1 MAYTA
6 ENWPITAA
14 LLQFPGTDAT
24 GTEINDAEASA
35 WAEVLTEVKEA
46 GFTNA
51 DLTDSWVR
59 PGDLS
64 PARLAEFKQTADNVG
79 IGIPVISAIRRSVIE
94 EGNWEANL
102 AYSHRTIDAAA
113 ELGCEVVSFGLHQ
126 AITASSRS
134 SSGSG
139 PSKATRTRGDKETW
153 DKAVTRLRE
162 LGRHA
167 AEVGVLLSLE
177 MYEDTYLGTADSS
190 VQLVQDI
197 GLANVGLNPDIGN
210 LIRLHRPIEDWREM
224 VAKTLPYSNYWH
236 MKNYI
241 RDEDVARDTYVA
253 MPAPMES
260 GLINYRE
267 AFKVALSVG
276 FQGILCTEHYGGDG
290 LSVTAS
296 NQDYLR
302 RQVLPKTDGY
312 ALGQSQVAQGRQ
324 QPAAAALASV
334 LSPHGA
340 AARPIWGAGRTTGG
354 QIPLSSTSPT
364 RIR

>member
-14 LLQFPGTDAT
+14 LLQFPGTDAK
-24 GTEINDAEASA
+24 GTQNNDADAAS

-46 GFTNA
+46 GFGNA

-64 PARLAEFKQTADNVG
+64 KERLAEFKQTAENVG
-79 IGIPVISAIRRSVIE
+79 IGIPVISAIRRSVIHGTE
-94 EGNWEANL
+94 WADNL

-126 AITASSRS
+126 AITPEQQKQLWFWTVE
-134 SSGSG
+134 GHKD
-139 PSKATRTRGDKETW
+139 PVGDKEVW
-153 DKAVTRLRE
+153 GKAVSRIRE
-162 LGRHA
+162 LGKHA
-167 AEVGVLLSLE
+167 ADAGVLLSLE

-197 GLANVGLNPDIGN
+197 GLANVGLNPDLGN

-224 VAKTLPYSNYWH
+224 VAKTVPYANYWH

-241 RDEDVARDTYVA
+241 RDEDVARDSYIT

-267 AFKVALSVG
+267 AFKVALAAG
-276 FQGILCTEHYGGDG
+276 YQGIICAEHYGGDG
-290 LSVTAS
+290 LSVTAR
-296 NQDYLR
+296 NQEYLR
-302 RQVLPKTDGY
+302 RHVLPKKDGY
-312 ALGQSQVAQGRQ
+312 ALGQSQVSQGRQ
-324 QPAAAALASV
+324 QPAAELAGV
-334 LSPHGA
+334 
-340 AARPIWGAGRTTGG
+340 
-354 QIPLSSTSPT
+354 
-364 RIR
+364 

>member
-6 ENWPITAA
+6 DTWPIAA
-14 LLQFPGTDAT
+14 AMLPFPGTDAQ
-24 GTEINDAEASA
+24 GMHINDADPSA
-35 WAEVLTEVKEA
+35 WAEAFTEVKDA
-46 GFTNA
+46 GFANA

-64 PARLAEFKQTADNVG
+64 RDRLAEFRQAAENAG
-79 IGIPVISAIRRSVIE
+79 LGIPAISAIRRSVIDE
-94 EGNWEANL
+94 ANWEANL

-113 ELGCEVVSFGLHQ
+113 ELGCEVVSVGLHQ
-126 AITASSRS
+126 AIRPEQQKQLWFWTVD
-134 SSGSG
+134 GHKD
-139 PSKATRTRGDKETW
+139 PVGDEETW
-153 DKAVTRLRE
+153 TNAVVRLRE

-190 VQLVQDI
+190 VRLVQDI
-197 GLANVGLNPDIGN
+197 GLPNVGLNPDLGN
-210 LIRLHRPIEDWREM
+210 LIRLHRPVEDWREL

-236 MKNYI
+236 MKNYC
-241 RDEDVARDTYVA
+241 RDEDVARDMYVT

-267 AFKVALSVG
+267 AFKLALSVG

-290 LSVTAS
+290 LSVAAS

-302 RQVLPKTDGY
+302 RHVLPKKDGY
-312 ALGQSQVAQGRQ
+312 ALGKSQVVQGRQ
-324 QPAAAALASV
+324 QPAAE
-334 LSPHGA
+334 P
-340 AARPIWGAGRTTGG
+340 ARV
-354 QIPLSSTSPT
+354 
-364 RIR
+364 

>member
-6 ENWPITAA
+6 KDWPITAA
-14 LLQFPGTDAT
+14 LLQFPGTDAS
-24 GTEINDAEASA
+24 GNHVNDADASV
-35 WAEVLTEVKEA
+35 WAAVLQEVKDA
-46 GFTNA
+46 GFANA

-64 PARLAEFKQTADNVG
+64 KDRLAEFKQTADEVG
-79 IGIPVISAIRRSVIE
+79 IGVPVISAIRRSIIHAKDWA
-94 EGNWEANL
+94 NNL

-126 AITASSRS
+126 AITPEQQKQLWFWTVE
-134 SSGSG
+134 GYKD
-139 PSKATRTRGDKETW
+139 PVGDKEAW
-153 DKAVTRLRE
+153 GNAVSRLRE
-162 LGRHA
+162 LGQHA
-167 AEVGVLLSLE
+167 AEAGVLISLE

-197 GLANVGLNPDIGN
+197 GLDNVGLNPDLGN
-210 LIRLHRPIEDWREM
+210 LIRLHRPIEDWHEM

-236 MKNYI
+236 MKNYL
-241 RDEDVARDTYVA
+241 RDEDVARDSYIT

-267 AFKVALSVG
+267 AFKFALSVG

-302 RQVLPKTDGY
+302 RHVLPKTAGY
-312 ALGQSQVAQGRQ
+312 ELGKSQVAQGRQ
-324 QPAAAALASV
+324 VPATQLAGV
-334 LSPHGA
+334 
-340 AARPIWGAGRTTGG
+340 
-354 QIPLSSTSPT
+354 
-364 RIR
+364 

>member
-14 LLQFPGTDAT
+14 LLQAQGTDAN
-24 GTEINDAEASA
+24 GVQANDAEASV
-35 WAEVLTEVKEA
+35 WAEVFEEIKEA

-64 PARLAEFKQTADNVG
+64 KERLAEFKQTADSVG
-79 IGIPVISAIRRSVIE
+79 VGLPVISAIRRSVIE

-126 AITASSRS
+126 AITPEQKKHLWFWTVE
-134 SSGSG
+134 GHKD
-139 PSKATRTRGDKETW
+139 PVGDKEAW
-153 DKAVTRLRE
+153 GKAVSRLRE
-162 LGRHA
+162 LGQHA
-167 AEVGVLLSLE
+167 AEAGILISLE

-224 VAKTLPYSNYWH
+224 LAKTLPYSNYWH

-241 RDEDVARDTYVA
+241 RDEDVARDMYVA
-253 MPAPMES
+253 MPSPMES

-267 AFKVALSVG
+267 AFKMALSVG

-296 NQDYLR
+296 NQEYLR
-302 RQVLPKTDGY
+302 RHVLPKKDGY
-312 ALGQSQVAQGRQ
+312 ALGQSKVAQGRQ
-324 QPAAAALASV
+324 QPAASMSNA
-334 LSPHGA
+334 
-340 AARPIWGAGRTTGG
+340 
-354 QIPLSSTSPT
+354 
-364 RIR
+364 

>member
-14 LLQFPGTDAT
+14 LLQFPGTDAK
-24 GTEINDAEASA
+24 GQQVNDADASV
-35 WAEVLTEVKEA
+35 WASVLQEVKDA
-46 GFTNA
+46 GFANA

-64 PARLAEFKQTADNVG
+64 KERLAEFKQTADEVG
-79 IGIPVISAIRRSVIE
+79 IGVPVISAIRRSVIHATD
-94 EGNWEANL
+94 WADNL

-126 AITASSRS
+126 AITPEQQKQLWFWTVEGYKDPA
-134 SSGSG
+134 
-139 PSKATRTRGDKETW
+139 GDKQAW
-153 DKAVTRLRE
+153 GNAVSRIRE
-162 LGRHA
+162 LGKHA
-167 AEVGVLLSLE
+167 AEAGVLISLE

-197 GLANVGLNPDIGN
+197 GLDNVGLNPDLGN

-241 RDEDVARDTYVA
+241 RDEDVARDSYIT

-267 AFKVALSVG
+267 AFKFALSVG

-302 RQVLPKTDGY
+302 RHVLPKTAGY
-312 ALGQSQVAQGRQ
+312 ELGKSQVAQGRQ
-324 QPAAAALASV
+324 VPATQLAGV
-334 LSPHGA
+334 
-340 AARPIWGAGRTTGG
+340 
-354 QIPLSSTSPT
+354 
-364 RIR
+364 

>member
-14 LLQFPGTDAT
+14 LLQFPGTDAH
-24 GTEINDAEASA
+24 GTPVNDAGADV
-35 WAEVLTEVKEA
+35 WAAVLSEVKDA
-46 GFTNA
+46 GFANA

-64 PARLAEFKQTADNVG
+64 PERLSEFKQTAADVG

-94 EGNWEANL
+94 EANWEANL
-102 AYSHRTIDAAA
+102 EYSHRTIDAAA

-126 AITASSRS
+126 AITPEQQKQLWFWTVE
-134 SSGSG
+134 GYKD
-139 PSKATRTRGDKETW
+139 PPGDKDAWTN
-153 DKAVTRLRE
+153 AVARFRE

-167 AEVGVLLSLE
+167 AEVGVLVSLE

-190 VQLVQDI
+190 VQLVEDI
-197 GLANVGLNPDIGN
+197 GLANVGLNPDVGN
-210 LIRLHRPIEDWREM
+210 LIRVHRPIEDWRELL
-224 VAKTLPYSNYWH
+224 AKTLAYSNYWH

-241 RDEDVARDTYVA
+241 RDEDVARDSYVA

-267 AFKVALSVG
+267 AFKVAIAEG
-276 FQGILCTEHYGGDG
+276 YQGIICTEHYGGDG

-296 NQDYLR
+296 NQAYLR
-302 RQVLPKTDGY
+302 RHVLPKRDGY
-312 ALGQSQVAQGRQ
+312 ALGTSKVAQGRQ
-324 QPAAAALASV
+324 QPAT
-334 LSPHGA
+334 
-340 AARPIWGAGRTTGG
+340 AGQR
-354 QIPLSSTSPT
+354 SS
-364 RIR
+364 

>member
-14 LLQFPGTDAT
+14 LLQFPGTDAS
-24 GTEINDAEASA
+24 GQHVNDADASV
-35 WAEVLTEVKEA
+35 WAAVLQEVKEA
-46 GFTNA
+46 GFSNA

-64 PARLAEFKQTADNVG
+64 KERLTEFKQTADEVG
-79 IGIPVISAIRRSVIE
+79 IGVPVISAIRRSVIHATD
-94 EGNWEANL
+94 WADNL

-126 AITASSRS
+126 AITPEQQKQLWFWTVEGYKDPVGDQEAWGNAVSRI
-134 SSGSG
+134 
-139 PSKATRTRGDKETW
+139 
-153 DKAVTRLRE
+153 RE
-162 LGRHA
+162 LGKHA
-167 AEVGVLLSLE
+167 AEAGILISLE

-197 GLANVGLNPDIGN
+197 GLDNVGLNPDLGN

-241 RDEDVARDTYVA
+241 RDEDVARDSYIT

-302 RQVLPKTDGY
+302 RHVLPKTEGY
-312 ALGQSQVAQGRQ
+312 ELGKSEVAQGRQ
-324 QPAAAALASV
+324 VPATQLAGV
-334 LSPHGA
+334 
-340 AARPIWGAGRTTGG
+340 
-354 QIPLSSTSPT
+354 
-364 RIR
+364 

>member
-1 MAYTA
+1 M
-6 ENWPITAA
+6 
-14 LLQFPGTDAT
+14 
-24 GTEINDAEASA
+24 
-35 WAEVLTEVKEA
+35 
-46 GFTNA
+46 
-51 DLTDSWVR
+51 
-59 PGDLS
+59 
-64 PARLAEFKQTADNVG
+64 G
-79 IGIPVISAIRRSVIE
+79 IGVPVISAIRRSVIHATD
-94 EGNWEANL
+94 WADNL

-126 AITASSRS
+126 AITPEQQKQLWFWTVE
-134 SSGSG
+134 GYKD
-139 PSKATRTRGDKETW
+139 PEGDKEAW
-153 DKAVTRLRE
+153 SNAVSRLRE
-162 LGRHA
+162 LGKHA
-167 AEVGVLLSLE
+167 AEAGILLSLE

-197 GLANVGLNPDIGN
+197 GLDNVGLNPDLGN

-241 RDEDVARDTYVA
+241 RDEDVARDSYIT

-267 AFKVALSVG
+267 AFKFAVSVG

-302 RQVLPKTDGY
+302 RHVLPKSEGY
-312 ALGQSQVAQGRQ
+312 ELGTSQVAQGRQ
-324 QPAAAALASV
+324 VPSTQLAGV
-334 LSPHGA
+334 
-340 AARPIWGAGRTTGG
+340 
-354 QIPLSSTSPT
+354 
-364 RIR
+364 

>member
-14 LLQFPGTDAT
+14 LLQFPGTDAA
-24 GTEINDAEASA
+24 GQQVNDADASV
-35 WAEVLTEVKEA
+35 WASVLQEVKDA
-46 GFTNA
+46 GFANA

-64 PARLAEFKQTADNVG
+64 KDRLAEFKQAADEVG
-79 IGIPVISAIRRSVIE
+79 IGVPVISAIRRSVIHATD
-94 EGNWEANL
+94 WADNL

-126 AITASSRS
+126 AITPEQQKQLWFWTVE
-134 SSGSG
+134 GYKD
-139 PSKATRTRGDKETW
+139 PVGDKEAW
-153 DKAVTRLRE
+153 GNAVSRLRE
-162 LGRHA
+162 LGQHA
-167 AEVGVLLSLE
+167 AESGVLISLE

-197 GLANVGLNPDIGN
+197 GLANVGLNPDLGN

-241 RDEDVARDTYVA
+241 RDEDVARDSYIT

-267 AFKVALSVG
+267 AFKLALSVG

-302 RQVLPKTDGY
+302 RHVLPKTEGY
-312 ALGQSQVAQGRQ
+312 ELGTSQVAQGRQ
-324 QPAAAALASV
+324 EPATQLAGV
-334 LSPHGA
+334 
-340 AARPIWGAGRTTGG
+340 
-354 QIPLSSTSPT
+354 
-364 RIR
+364 

>member
-14 LLQFPGTDAT
+14 LLQFPGTDST
-24 GTEINDAEASA
+24 GRDINDADASV
-35 WAEVLTEVKEA
+35 WAEVLQEVKEA
-46 GFTNA
+46 GFANA

-64 PARLAEFKQTADNVG
+64 KDRLAEFKQTADHVG
-79 IGIPVISAIRRSVIE
+79 IGMPVISAIRRSVIHTTD
-94 EGNWEANL
+94 WADNL

-113 ELGCEVVSFGLHQ
+113 ELGCEVVSIGLHQ
-126 AITASSRS
+126 AITAEQQKQLWFWTVE
-134 SSGSG
+134 GYKD
-139 PSKATRTRGDKETW
+139 PVGDKEAW
-153 DKAVTRLRE
+153 GNAVSRIRE
-162 LGRHA
+162 LGKHA
-167 AEVGVLLSLE
+167 AEAGILLSLE
-177 MYEDTYLGTADSS
+177 MYEDTYLGTSDSS

-197 GLANVGLNPDIGN
+197 GLDNVGLNPDLGN

-241 RDEDVARDTYVA
+241 RDEDVARDSYIT

-296 NQDYLR
+296 NQEYLR
-302 RQVLPKTDGY
+302 RHVLPKSHGY
-312 ALGQSQVAQGRQ
+312 ALGTSQVAQGRQ
-324 QPAAAALASV
+324 QPAAALA
-334 LSPHGA
+334 GA
-340 AARPIWGAGRTTGG
+340 AK
-354 QIPLSSTSPT
+354 
-364 RIR
+364 

>member
-14 LLQFPGTDAT
+14 LLQFPGTDAK
-24 GTEINDAEASA
+24 GTQINDADASS

-46 GFTNA
+46 GFANA

-64 PARLAEFKQTADNVG
+64 KERLVEFKQTAENVG
-79 IGIPVISAIRRSVIE
+79 IGIPVISAIRRSVIHQTD
-94 EGNWEANL
+94 WADNL

-126 AITASSRS
+126 AITPEQQKQLWFWTVE
-134 SSGSG
+134 GYKD
-139 PSKATRTRGDKETW
+139 PVGDKEVW
-153 DKAVTRLRE
+153 GKAVSRIRE
-162 LGRHA
+162 LGKHA
-167 AEVGVLLSLE
+167 ADAGVLLSLE

-197 GLANVGLNPDIGN
+197 GLANVGLNPDLGN

-224 VAKTLPYSNYWH
+224 VAKTMPYSNYWH

-241 RDEDVARDTYVA
+241 RDEDVARDSYIT

-267 AFKVALSVG
+267 AFKVALAAG
-276 FQGILCTEHYGGDG
+276 YQGIICAEHYGGDG
-290 LSVTAS
+290 LSVTAR
-296 NQDYLR
+296 NQEYLR
-302 RQVLPKTDGY
+302 RHVLPKRDGY
-312 ALGQSQVAQGRQ
+312 ALGQSQVSQGRQ
-324 QPAAAALASV
+324 QPAAELAGV
-334 LSPHGA
+334 
-340 AARPIWGAGRTTGG
+340 
-354 QIPLSSTSPT
+354 
-364 RIR
+364 

>member
-1 MAYTA
+1 VAYTA
-6 ENWPITAA
+6 NNWPITAA
-14 LLQFPGTDAT
+14 LLQFPGTDAQ
-24 GTEINDAEASA
+24 GTQINDADASV

-46 GFTNA
+46 GFANA
-51 DLTDSWVR
+51 DLTDSWAR

-64 PARLAEFKQTADNVG
+64 KERLAEFKQTAANVG

-94 EGNWEANL
+94 EANWESNL

-126 AITASSRS
+126 AITAEQQKQLWFWTIE
-134 SSGSG
+134 GYKDPAG
-139 PSKATRTRGDKETW
+139 NKEAW
-153 DKAVTRLRE
+153 GNAVSRLRE

-197 GLANVGLNPDIGN
+197 GLPNVGLNPDLGN

-224 VAKTLPYSNYWH
+224 LAKTLPYSNYWH
-236 MKNYI
+236 MKNYM
-241 RDEDVARDTYVA
+241 RDEDTARDMYVA

-267 AFKVALSVG
+267 AFKLALSVG

-302 RQVLPKTDGY
+302 RHVLPKHDGY
-312 ALGQSQVAQGRQ
+312 ALGKSQVAQGRQ
-324 QPAAAALASV
+324 QSATAELAGV
-334 LSPHGA
+334 
-340 AARPIWGAGRTTGG
+340 
-354 QIPLSSTSPT
+354 
-364 RIR
+364 

>member
-14 LLQFPGTDAT
+14 LLQFPATDAQ
-24 GTEINDAEASA
+24 GVHVNDAEPSV
-35 WAEVLTEVKEA
+35 WADVLSEVKEA
-46 GFTNA
+46 GFADA

-64 PARLAEFKQTADNVG
+64 QARLAEFKDTADSVG
-79 IGIPVISAIRRSVIE
+79 IGVPVISAIRRSVIE
-94 EGNWEANL
+94 EGKWEENL

-126 AITASSRS
+126 AITPEQHKQLWFWTVE
-134 SSGSG
+134 GYKDPEG
-139 PSKATRTRGDKETW
+139 NKEAW
-153 DKAVTRLRE
+153 NNAVTRLRE

-190 VQLVQDI
+190 VKLVQDI
-197 GLANVGLNPDIGN
+197 GLPNVGLNPDLGN
-210 LIRLHRPIEDWREM
+210 LIRVHRPIEDWREM

-241 RDEDVARDTYVA
+241 RDEDIARDMYVA

-296 NQDYLR
+296 NQEYLR
-302 RQVLPKTDGY
+302 RHVLPKNDGY
-312 ALGQSQVAQGRQ
+312 ALGKSQVAQGRQ
-324 QPAAAALASV
+324 QPSAVELTSV
-334 LSPHGA
+334 
-340 AARPIWGAGRTTGG
+340 
-354 QIPLSSTSPT
+354 
-364 RIR
+364 

>member
-14 LLQFPGTDAT
+14 LLQFPGTDAA
-24 GTEINDAEASA
+24 GQQVNDADASV
-35 WAEVLTEVKEA
+35 WAAVLQEVKDA
-46 GFTNA
+46 GFANA

-64 PARLAEFKQTADNVG
+64 KERLAEFKQTADEVG
-79 IGIPVISAIRRSVIE
+79 IGVPVISAIRRSVIHATD
-94 EGNWEANL
+94 WADNL

-126 AITASSRS
+126 AITPEQQKQLWFWTVE
-134 SSGSG
+134 GYKD
-139 PSKATRTRGDKETW
+139 PVGDKEAW
-153 DKAVTRLRE
+153 GNAVSRIRE
-162 LGRHA
+162 LGKHA
-167 AEVGVLLSLE
+167 AEAGVLLSLE

-197 GLANVGLNPDIGN
+197 GLDNVGLNPDLGN

-241 RDEDVARDTYVA
+241 RDEDVARDSYIT

-267 AFKVALSVG
+267 AFKFAVSVG

-302 RQVLPKTDGY
+302 RHVLPKTDGY
-312 ALGQSQVAQGRQ
+312 ELGQSQVAQGRQ
-324 QPAAAALASV
+324 VPATQLAGV
-334 LSPHGA
+334 
-340 AARPIWGAGRTTGG
+340 
-354 QIPLSSTSPT
+354 
-364 RIR
+364 

>member
-6 ENWPITAA
+6 DNWPITAA
-14 LLQFPGTDAT
+14 LLQFPATDAR
-24 GTEINDAEASA
+24 GVHVNDAEASV
-35 WAEVLTEVKEA
+35 WADVLTEVKEA
-46 GFTNA
+46 GFAHA

-59 PGDLS
+59 PGDLDR
-64 PARLAEFKQTADNVG
+64 ARLAEFKQTADTVG
-79 IGIPVISAIRRSVIE
+79 IGVPVISAIRRSVIE
-94 EGNWEANL
+94 EGKWEENL

-126 AITASSRS
+126 AITAEQQKHLWFWTVE
-134 SSGSG
+134 GYKDPEG
-139 PSKATRTRGDKETW
+139 NKEAW
-153 DKAVTRLRE
+153 NNAVTRLRE

-167 AEVGVLLSLE
+167 AEVGILLSLE

-190 VQLVQDI
+190 VKLVQDI
-197 GLANVGLNPDIGN
+197 GLANVGLNPDLGN
-210 LIRLHRPIEDWREM
+210 LIRLHRPIEDWRDM

-241 RDEDVARDTYVA
+241 RDEDEARDMYVA

-296 NQDYLR
+296 NQAYLR
-302 RQVLPKTDGY
+302 RHVLPKTDGY
-312 ALGQSQVAQGRQ
+312 ALGRSHVAQGRQ
-324 QPAAAALASV
+324 QPSAVAL
-334 LSPHGA
+334 
-340 AARPIWGAGRTTGG
+340 
-354 QIPLSSTSPT
+354 TSA
-364 RIR
+364 

>member
-6 ENWPITAA
+6 DNWPITAA
-14 LLQFPGTDAT
+14 LLQFPATDAR
-24 GTEINDAEASA
+24 GVHVNDAEASV
-35 WAEVLTEVKEA
+35 WAGVLSEVKEA
-46 GFTNA
+46 GFANA

-64 PARLAEFKQTADNVG
+64 QGRLAEFKEAADAVG
-79 IGIPVISAIRRSVIE
+79 IGVPVISAIRRSVIE
-94 EGNWEANL
+94 EGRWEENL

-113 ELGCEVVSFGLHQ
+113 ALGCEVVSFGLHQ
-126 AITASSRS
+126 AITTEQQKQLWFWTVEGYKDPEGNREA
-134 SSGSG
+134 
-139 PSKATRTRGDKETW
+139 W
-153 DKAVTRLRE
+153 NNAVTRLRE

-190 VQLVQDI
+190 VKMVQDI
-197 GLANVGLNPDIGN
+197 GLANVGLNPDLGN

-241 RDEDVARDTYVA
+241 RDEDTARDMYVA

-296 NQDYLR
+296 NQAYLR
-302 RQVLPKTDGY
+302 RHVLPKTDGY
-312 ALGQSQVAQGRQ
+312 ALGKSQVAQGRQ
-324 QPAAAALASV
+324 QPSTVQLTSV
-334 LSPHGA
+334 
-340 AARPIWGAGRTTGG
+340 
-354 QIPLSSTSPT
+354 
-364 RIR
+364 

>member
-14 LLQFPGTDAT
+14 LLQFPGTDAA
-24 GTEINDAEASA
+24 GLHINDAPATA
-35 WAEVLTEVKEA
+35 WAEVLQEVKDA
-46 GFTNA
+46 GFAHA

-64 PARLAEFKQTADNVG
+64 PARRAEFRQTAKDVG

-94 EGNWEANL
+94 TGNWEANL

-113 ELGCEVVSFGLHQ
+113 ELGCEVVSVGLHQ
-126 AITASSRS
+126 ALTAEQKKQLWFWTVE
-134 SSGSG
+134 GHQDPAG
-139 PSKATRTRGDKETW
+139 NKETW
-153 DKAVTRLRE
+153 GNAVTRLRD

-197 GLANVGLNPDIGN
+197 GLDNVGLNPDLGN
-210 LIRLHRPIEDWREM
+210 LIRVHRPIEDWREM

-241 RDEDVARDTYVA
+241 RDEDVARDMYVA
-253 MPAPMES
+253 MPAPMDS

-267 AFKVALSVG
+267 AFKLAISVG

-290 LSVTAS
+290 LTVTAA

-302 RQVLPKTDGY
+302 RHVLPKADGY
-312 ALGQSQVAQGRQ
+312 ALGRSQVAQGRQ
-324 QPAAAALASV
+324 QTAATELAAV
-334 LSPHGA
+334 
-340 AARPIWGAGRTTGG
+340 
-354 QIPLSSTSPT
+354 
-364 RIR
+364 

>member
-1 MAYTA
+1 VIIMAYTA

-14 LLQFPGTDAT
+14 LLQFPGMDAA
-24 GTEINDAEASA
+24 GQQVNDADASV
-35 WAEVLTEVKEA
+35 WAAVLQEVKDA
-46 GFTNA
+46 GFANA

-64 PARLAEFKQTADNVG
+64 KERLAEFKQTADEVG
-79 IGIPVISAIRRSVIE
+79 IGVPVISAIRRSVIHATD
-94 EGNWEANL
+94 WADNL

-126 AITASSRS
+126 AITPEQQKQLWFWTVE
-134 SSGSG
+134 GYKD
-139 PSKATRTRGDKETW
+139 PVGDKEAW
-153 DKAVTRLRE
+153 GNAVSRIRE
-162 LGRHA
+162 LGMHA
-167 AEVGVLLSLE
+167 AEAGVLLSLE

-197 GLANVGLNPDIGN
+197 GLDNVGLNPDLGN

-241 RDEDVARDTYVA
+241 RDEDVARDSYIT

-267 AFKVALSVG
+267 AFRFAVSVG

-302 RQVLPKTDGY
+302 RHVLPKTDGY
-312 ALGQSQVAQGRQ
+312 ELGQSQVAQGRQ
-324 QPAAAALASV
+324 VPATQLAGV
-334 LSPHGA
+334 
-340 AARPIWGAGRTTGG
+340 
-354 QIPLSSTSPT
+354 
-364 RIR
+364 

>member
-14 LLQFPGTDAT
+14 LLQFPGTDAK
-24 GTEINDAEASA
+24 GQQVNDADASV
-35 WAEVLTEVKEA
+35 WASVLQEVKDA
-46 GFTNA
+46 GFANA

-64 PARLAEFKQTADNVG
+64 KDRLAEFKQTADEVG
-79 IGIPVISAIRRSVIE
+79 IGVPVISAIRRSVIHATD
-94 EGNWEANL
+94 WADNL

-126 AITASSRS
+126 AITLEQQKQLWFWTVE
-134 SSGSG
+134 GYKD
-139 PSKATRTRGDKETW
+139 PVGDKEAW
-153 DKAVTRLRE
+153 SNAVSRIRE
-162 LGRHA
+162 LGKHA
-167 AEVGVLLSLE
+167 AEAGVLISLE

-197 GLANVGLNPDIGN
+197 GLDNVGLNPDLGN

-236 MKNYI
+236 MKNYL
-241 RDEDVARDTYVA
+241 RDEDVARDSYIT

-267 AFKVALSVG
+267 AFKLALSVG

-296 NQDYLR
+296 NQEYLR
-302 RQVLPKTDGY
+302 RHVLPKTAGY
-312 ALGQSQVAQGRQ
+312 ELGKSQVAQGRQ
-324 QPAAAALASV
+324 VPATQLAGV
-334 LSPHGA
+334 
-340 AARPIWGAGRTTGG
+340 
-354 QIPLSSTSPT
+354 
-364 RIR
+364 